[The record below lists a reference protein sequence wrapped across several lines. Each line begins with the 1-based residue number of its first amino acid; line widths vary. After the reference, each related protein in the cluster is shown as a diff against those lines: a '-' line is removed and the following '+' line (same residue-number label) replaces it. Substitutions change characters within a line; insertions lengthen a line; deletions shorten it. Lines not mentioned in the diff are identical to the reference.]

1 MGILG
6 RVPPGT
12 PHPQMK
18 HNPLASKLDV
28 RHVLAA
34 LVGVICFAVVYVYSG
49 DSELLIA
56 FTSGLVGSA
65 ASYLVANIAIAAR
78 NSTG

>member
-1 MGILG
+1 
-6 RVPPGT
+6 
-12 PHPQMK
+12 MK
-18 HNPLASKLDV
+18 HKPLARKPDV
-28 RHVLAA
+28 RHVFAA
-34 LVGVICFAVVYVYSG
+34 LVGAIFFAVVYRYSG

>member
-1 MGILG
+1 MGRI
-6 RVPPGT
+6 
-12 PHPQMK
+12 PQGALEPEMK
-18 HNPLASKLDV
+18 RKPLARKLDI

-34 LVGVICFAVVYVYSG
+34 LVGAICFAVVYSYSG

-65 ASYLVANIAIAAR
+65 ASYLVAYIAIAAR